1 MDAREKSIS
10 LRVAALQFGVVL
22 SWTMYVMFLPGLLDR
37 AGIDRHWLI
46 WILILDQAVFA
57 VSDWWA
63 GSYADRASR
72 QMRRV
77 GPPLAAMAVL
87 SSLAMASLPWVA
99 ELERPALLVA
109 VVVFW
114 VASSSTLRAPAF
126 SLLSKVGGIKTRAGV
141 VSVSLVGLSLASAMG
156 PLVTSLLR
164 GVDPRMPI
172 VLAAIALAVAALLTS
187 QIETRAKADDDE
199 LFTPSQDWVPLVLAA
214 YVAALGTQLHNTL
227 IGEALAPRFP
237 AISPDLMRSTFWIGF
252 TAGLLVA
259 ARTATLPNPLRPVKW
274 ALVLGAG
281 ALVVMRGADTIP
293 LLTLAQLAAGGT
305 WGVILTATIV
315 SALSRESSMYAG
327 TSVGLLFSAL
337 ALAAMTR
344 LIIIAAGIHHT
355 AFMPW
360 MPSALW
366 LLAGLLMA
374 WPEVRRRYAFLH
386 KALHPS

>member
-1 MDAREKSIS
+1 MGAKERSIS

-37 AGIDRHWLI
+37 AGIGRHWLI

-63 GSYADRASR
+63 GGYADRASR
-72 QMRRV
+72 QMRHV
-77 GPPLAAMAVL
+77 GPPLAVMAVL

-114 VASSSTLRAPAF
+114 VASSSALRAPAF
-126 SLLSKVGGIKTRAGV
+126 SLLSKVGGIKTRAGL

-164 GVDPRMPI
+164 GVDPRLPI
-172 VLAAIALAVAALLTS
+172 ALAAVALAVAALLTS
-187 QIETRAKADDDE
+187 QIPARHSPDDDDDPS
-199 LFTPSQDWVPLVLAA
+199 TPSQDWLLLVLAA
-214 YVAALGTQLHNTL
+214 YAAALGTQLHNTL
-227 IGEALAPRFP
+227 IGEAMAPRFP
-237 AISPDLMRSTFWIGF
+237 SISPEWMRSTFWVGF

-259 ARTATLPNPLRPVKW
+259 ARTATLPNPLHTVKW
-274 ALVLGAG
+274 ALLLGAG

-305 WGVILTATIV
+305 WGVILTVTMV
-315 SALSRESSMYAG
+315 SALSRESAMYAG

-344 LIIIAAGIHHT
+344 LLIVAAGVHHT
-355 AFMPW
+355 PFMPW

-366 LLAGLLMA
+366 LLAGALLT
-374 WPEVRRRYAFLH
+374 WPVLRARRPILV
-386 KALHPS
+386 